1 LFRRIDLPVCCCSL
15 HATPHAPHPCTPPP
29 PLYPSQTFPT
39 PEPHTIGH
47 LPPSRPHTRPPP
59 SPAATKKQIVGRTN
73 LLCVACSRVLV
84 CQDIVAHNTQTP
96 RLRQS
101 NTSGEGTNARGGLG
115 RTAAHRTC
123 RAGWVCM
130 CVLCCDRGK
139 YFLMP
144 NHDVSR
150 ANSNSGWSV
159 QSETLFAAGPS
170 P

>member
-1 LFRRIDLPVCCCSL
+1 MVSL
-15 HATPHAPHPCTPPP
+15 ITRNPTCTPP
-29 PLYPSQTFPT
+29 LYTAT
-39 PEPHTIGH
+39 T
-47 LPPSRPHTRPPP
+47 PPP
-59 SPAATKKQIVGRTN
+59 VPNFSHSRTTHNRPSPSLRTPHKTPPPAATKKQIVGRTN

-101 NTSGEGTNARGGLG
+101 NTSGEGTNTRGRLG
-115 RTAAHRTC
+115 RTGAHRTC

-130 CVLCCDRGK
+130 CVLCCDTGK